1 MLETAVISSIISTVG
16 IIAVSVITLQKDRN
30 TIKAN
35 VTSSPYEVMATRVV
49 SLEDMNETAMREQY
63 IDRSYIMVLIST
75 WPAGAPL
82 PEPRPAWLVAKQGN

>member
-1 MLETAVISSIISTVG
+1 MLETAVISSLISTVG

-63 IDRSYIMVLIST
+63 IDRSYIMVLISA
-75 WPAGAPL
+75 WPAGVPL
-82 PEPRPAWLVAKQGN
+82 PEPRPAWLVAKQGA

>member
-35 VTSSPYEVMATRVV
+35 VTSSPYEVMAARVV

-63 IDRSYIMVLIST
+63 VDRSYIMVLISA
-75 WPAGAPL
+75 WPAGVPL
-82 PEPRPAWLVAKQGN
+82 PEPRPAWLIAKQGA

>member
-35 VTSSPYEVMATRVV
+35 VTSSPYEVMAARVV

-63 IDRSYIMVLIST
+63 IDRSYIMVLISA
-75 WPAGAPL
+75 WPAGVPL
-82 PEPRPAWLVAKQGN
+82 PEPRPAWLIAKQGA

>member
-1 MLETAVISSIISTVG
+1 MLETAVISSLISTVG
-16 IIAVSVITLQKDRN
+16 IIVVSVITLQKDRN

-35 VTSSPYEVMATRVV
+35 VTSSPYEVMPTRVV

-63 IDRSYIMVLIST
+63 VDRSYIMVLISA
-75 WPAGAPL
+75 WPVGVPL

>member
-1 MLETAVISSIISTVG
+1 MLETAVISSLISTVG

-63 IDRSYIMVLIST
+63 IDRSYIMVLISA
-75 WPAGAPL
+75 WPTGAPL

>member
-63 IDRSYIMVLIST
+63 IDRSYIMVLISA
-75 WPAGAPL
+75 WPAGVPL
-82 PEPRPAWLVAKQGN
+82 PEPRPAWLITKQGA

>member
-35 VTSSPYEVMATRVV
+35 VTSSPYEVMAARVV

-63 IDRSYIMVLIST
+63 VDRSYIMVLISA
-75 WPAGAPL
+75 WPAGVPL
-82 PEPRPAWLVAKQGN
+82 PEPRPAWLIAKHGN